1 MGLFG
6 DSGGGGNSGGLFG
19 MFNDPDKFAALAMI
33 AKGASPYSE
42 IDPAAL
48 LKLAQAQ
55 KEHAQA
61 KQHRQQQLEFE
72 RRRVELAESEA
83 SERRNEPKYITR
95 PDGSVIALPKRGES
109 EFREVAPGVRDLD
122 VTANQKDYNLAVRQ
136 GETRP
141 FTEWT
146 RAMREAS
153 VPEKSYDAEMGK
165 KLSAEQIE
173 IQKQG
178 FNAAPQVATLNKME
192 QLMDTPGFRTG
203 TGGAYQAGLQR
214 AWAAIGGDPK
224 APASAEAFQAL
235 ANKSVVD
242 DLGGLGTAVS
252 NTDRDYISGTV
263 ANIDKTPEGNRQ
275 IIGIKRKLA
284 ERKQEMAKVAR
295 DYAKEHGGRLD
306 VGFYE
311 VAADYAEKNPLFPEG
326 GTAPSSRAP
335 SGGEPSSMLNEART
349 AIQRG
354 APREKVIERLRK
366 MGVDPGGL

>member
-6 DSGGGGNSGGLFG
+6 DSGGNSGGGGLFG

-33 AKGASPYSE
+33 AKGLSPYSDV
-42 IDPAAL
+42 DPQAL
-48 LKLAQAQ
+48 MKLAQAQ
-55 KEHAQA
+55 HERATANKYRE
-61 KQHRQQQLEFE
+61 QQLGLEG
-72 RRRVELAESEA
+72 RRVDIAEREEA
-83 SERRNEPKYITR
+83 SRRDEEKYMTL
-95 PDGSVIALPKRGES
+95 PDGRVVAVPKKGGGA
-109 EFREVAPGVRDLD
+109 FREVVPASRDMD
-122 VTANQKDYNLAVRQ
+122 ATANQKDYNLAVRQ

-141 FTEWT
+141 FTEWLQSQK
-146 RAMREAS
+146 EAG
-153 VPEKSYDAEMGK
+153 VPEKSYDADMGK
-165 KLSAEQIE
+165 KLAGEQIE

-178 FNAAPQVATLNKME
+178 FNAAPQIATLNKME

-214 AWAAIGGDPK
+214 AWSAIGGDPK

-263 ANIDKTPEGNRQ
+263 ANIDKTPEGNKQ

-295 DYAKEHGGRLD
+295 EYAKSHGGRLD

-326 GTAPSSRAP
+326 RAVPSSPA
-335 SGGEPSSMLNEART
+335 EPS
-349 AIQRG
+349 
-354 APREKVIERLRK
+354 APKK
-366 MGVDPGGL
+366 FMWDPKGGLRQQ